1 MTHLMLIVR
10 AGVFFQV
17 QILGGSARASC
28 SDRRE
33 LCADAEE
40 TVSPPARSLPC
51 RCHKGATA
59 LLFLICTSH
68 FSSTNFLM
76 VVLLKY
82 PLPPHPS
89 CHFPA
94 QRTAVSQGGRL
105 PAAGMQ
111 TGAHPPAG
119 RAHPAALHAHVLHPE
134 TLLGLPQEDRGAAG
148 TVPRLPHEVSQAS
161 FSSNGSQSNE

>member
-1 MTHLMLIVR
+1 MLMLRKLCPLRPGAYHV
-10 AGVFFQV
+10 GVTKVPLLFFF
-17 QILGGSARASC
+17 
-28 SDRRE
+28 
-33 LCADAEE
+33 
-40 TVSPPARSLPC
+40 SL
-51 RCHKGATA
+51 A
-59 LLFLICTSH
+59 LLS

-82 PLPPHPS
+82 PLPRLT
-89 CHFPA
+89 CHFLA

-148 TVPRLPHEVSQAS
+148 AVPRLPHEVSQAS
-161 FSSNGSQSNE
+161 FISILLLLFVVKIVRCYSTMKLM